1 MRVIDASVVVKL
13 LIEEDGSDLAREL
26 VREGGGVIPD
36 LLFIE
41 VANTLA
47 TKTNLAPIQVEEGLD
62 LIYELGLRV
71 ENIDKKLLIEASIMA
86 KQKETAVYDMLYAV
100 LAKKLGV
107 ELVTA
112 DMKFAS
118 KAKFSFVKVLGE

>member
-1 MRVIDASVVVKL
+1 M
-13 LIEEDGSDLAREL
+13 
-26 VREGGGVIPD
+26 IPD